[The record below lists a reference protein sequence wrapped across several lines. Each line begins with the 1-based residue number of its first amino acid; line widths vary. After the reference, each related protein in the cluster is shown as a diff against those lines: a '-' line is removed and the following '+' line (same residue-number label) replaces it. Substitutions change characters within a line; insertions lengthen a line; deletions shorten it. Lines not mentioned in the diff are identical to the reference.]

1 LLTYEGD
8 SLAYFDSQSVA
19 SGDYNGRLL
28 AWINQ
33 ALGTS
38 YTEINGAKTALANAG
53 SAPTWDGLSL
63 LGSSRGPL
71 GSTQIVAFG
80 TANPNVVSTASTD
93 AGRCRMTRT
102 VHKTGGRPLAE
113 LQLAHCA
120 YYVDVPGSP
129 TGPTAGTEIT
139 TSSYT
144 VEASIEMPGAP
155 TPGPIRVTYSASNVG
170 TCPAASG
177 LYLSDAVPASSFGL
191 SVIPAD
197 TTFYVKLHM
206 VVALS
211 ATWSVNNVLTL
222 LSANGED
229 GWIGPSA
236 STSQVMT
243 SGIFSAVP
251 SGFASTVRPPLIAV
265 LGKPYGKMRSL
276 IIMQTSI
283 AEYQNDTL
291 GNGPTSGGFA
301 ARAAYS
307 VNGHAMP
314 WSKLA
319 RGGSGY
325 QTLAAGGTK
334 RAALYPYADTF
345 LMDGPTN
352 DVFYSRTAAQI
363 ETDLQTICARIVAAR
378 ADAKIVLANIIPRTT
393 STDSWATEA
402 NQTPR
407 TGFELNGIADTVN
420 TWLPTQVGSNGVVSV
435 VDVRASCRGVDPNKW
450 AVTGYTSDG
459 THPSATAIAG
469 MAISVNSALAAL

>member
-1 LLTYEGD
+1 MSGVLQLNDGVQFGDGTQITGAGVQLT
-8 SLAYFDSQSVA
+8 S
-19 SGDYNGRLL
+19 
-28 AWINQ
+28 
-33 ALGTS
+33 TS
-38 YTEINGAKTALANAG
+38 MLNVQGVT
-53 SAPTWDGLSL
+53 LS
-63 LGSSRGPL
+63 GSSLGPV

-80 TANPNVVSTASTD
+80 TANPNTVSTASTD

-102 VHKTGGRPLAE
+102 VHKTGGKPLAE

-155 TPGPIRVTYSASNVG
+155 IPGPIRVTYSAANVG
-170 TCPAASG
+170 TCPAAAA
-177 LYLSDAVPASSFGL
+177 LYLSDAVPASAFGL
-191 SVIPAD
+191 TYIPVD
-197 TTFYVKLHM
+197 TTFYVKNHM
-206 VVALS
+206 VVALN
-211 ATWSVNNVLTL
+211 ATWSINNVLTL

-229 GWIGPSA
+229 GYVCPSA
-236 STSQVMT
+236 SASQVMT
-243 SGIFSAVP
+243 PGIFSAP
-251 SGFASTVRPPLIAV
+251 SGGFTSAVRPPLLAV
-265 LGKPYGKMRSL
+265 LGKPYGRMRSL

-283 AEYQNDTL
+283 AEYQNDVL

-307 VNGHAMP
+307 VKGHAMP
-314 WSKLA
+314 WAKLA

-363 ETDLQTICARIVAAR
+363 EADLQTIWARIVAAR
-378 ADAKIVLANIIPRTT
+378 PDAKIVMANTLPRTT

-407 TGFELNGIADTVN
+407 AGFELNGVADTVN
-420 TWLPTQVGSNGVVSV
+420 VWLATQVGSSIVALA
-435 VDVRASCRGVDPNKW
+435 DVRASCRGVDPNKW
-450 AVTGYTSDG
+450 LPGNTNDG
-459 THPSATAIAG
+459 THPTGALAG
-469 MAISVNSALAAL
+469 MAAVANAALAAL